1 MEAKMKKHLA
11 LVLVMALLAASVP
24 AVAAAPSTRAKAW
37 TYLVYIGADNNLDIW
52 GDFSLD
58 LMKTGLTSDQDVSV
72 AVLDD
77 HYGAGAELLQVTS
90 AGVVKLADYGEPDMG
105 NPETLRQFL
114 SWGIKAFP
122 ADHYAV
128 VIWDHGG
135 GWKYIIKD
143 DTSGSRMSIAGLASA
158 MNSAAV
164 ELGRGRKFDI
174 TVFDACLMSLVEV
187 ADQLTPV
194 TDYVVASEQSV
205 NSTGFPYDLMLQRL
219 VADPSVT
226 SGDYARGIADDY
238 YTFNIQSNSKSVLT
252 VAAIDESKLG
262 PLVSSI
268 DDLSVTLIANMAAF
282 YPDANDARAVA
293 QHLVWGVNG
302 VFWYVD
308 LHRFVDQLALRIAD
322 TTLDAQAAAVVDHLG
337 NAIYERHSHN
347 LDGMSYGLG
356 INFPPNL
363 SRYQDKSYLA
373 QNYQDIDL
381 TFTDETHWDEM
392 LLEFYQ
398 YQE

>member
-1 MEAKMKKHLA
+1 MKKYLA
-11 LVLVMALLAASVP
+11 LVLVLALLAASVP
-24 AVAAAPSTRAKAW
+24 AFAGAPNTRAKAW
-37 TYLVYIGADNNLDIW
+37 TYLVYMGADNNLDTW

-58 LMKTGLTSDQDVSV
+58 LMKIGLTSDQDVSV
-72 AVLDD
+72 VVLYD
-77 HYGAGAELLQVTS
+77 HYGASADLLQVTS

-114 SWGIKAFP
+114 SWGVQTFP
-122 ADHYAV
+122 ANHYAV
-128 VIWDHGG
+128 VLWSHGG

-143 DTSGSRMSIAGLASA
+143 STSGTRMSIAGLESA
-158 MNSAAV
+158 MSSVAA
-164 ELGRGRKFDI
+164 ELGRGGKFDI
-174 TVFDACLMSLVEV
+174 TLFDACLMSLVEV

-219 VADPSVT
+219 VAGPTVS

-238 YTFNIQSNSKSVLT
+238 YVFNIQSNSKSVLS
-252 VAAIDESKLG
+252 VSAIDESALE

-268 DDLSVTLIANMAAF
+268 DDLSITLIANMAAF
-282 YPDANDARAVA
+282 YPDVNDARAVA
-293 QHLVWGVNG
+293 QHLVWGTNG

-308 LHRFVDQLALRIAD
+308 LHQFADQLALRISDA
-322 TTLDAQAAAVVDHLG
+322 TLDAQAAAVIEHLG
-337 NAIYERHSHN
+337 DAVYERHSHN
-347 LDGMSYGLG
+347 LDGTAYGLG

-363 SRYQDKSYLA
+363 SRYEDKSYLA

-392 LLEFYQ
+392 LLEFYE
-398 YQE
+398 YQK